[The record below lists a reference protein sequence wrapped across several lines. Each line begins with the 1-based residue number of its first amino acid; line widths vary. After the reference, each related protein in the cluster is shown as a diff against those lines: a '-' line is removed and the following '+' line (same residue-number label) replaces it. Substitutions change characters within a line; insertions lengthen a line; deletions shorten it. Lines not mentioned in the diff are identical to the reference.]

1 VGDGNDGITLDL
13 EMYCKWV
20 FSCKHLLWDVI
31 RYLGMEIVN
40 VIVCITLYSGGKL
53 CYVKEIQY
61 FNKELFNKN
70 YDDRIEESLFIMIN
84 QWERFILGC
93 TLIIDSFHV

>member
-1 VGDGNDGITLDL
+1 MKVGDGNDGIAFRL

-40 VIVCITLYSGGKL
+40 GIVYIALYIGGKL
-53 CYVKEIQY
+53 CYVNEIQY

-70 YDDRIEESLFIMIN
+70 YEDRIEEYLLIMIN
-84 QWERFILGC
+84 QW
-93 TLIIDSFHV
+93 